1 MNLIP
6 AFTICLTLF
15 LQAADPPALVS
26 TIEQQ
31 RGGRHWIDQPTE
43 PPRSPAESASLLA
56 IEPGYRISL
65 VAAEPLVV
73 DPVAIDF
80 DQQGR
85 MFVVE
90 YCDYPVGPV
99 DGSKRALS
107 RIVMLTDE
115 DGDHSWDKRTVF
127 AEELRFCHSL
137 LCLPHGIL
145 ACTESA
151 IVFLPDQNNDGMAD
165 AVETWFEGFTP
176 AHPQMQIGCPR
187 IGLDNWI
194 YLTYG
199 QGNVR
204 CVRPGF
210 ETAEPVTIPRVDF
223 RFHPQTMQFEAV
235 AGAGQFGNTID
246 CYGHRFFSSNR
257 NPIMTD
263 LYTLQQVAANPL
275 AGVRTGHIN
284 VGPFGEQTRVYPRVA
299 MKSNWLA
306 HAGTH
311 TSACGV
317 TACRSPLFGA
327 DSLSSVFVCEPV
339 GHLVT
344 RSVVQPDGA
353 GLTAVRARAE
363 ADFLTSTDT
372 WFRPASLTTGPDGAI
387 YLADMYRLWVEHPK
401 FVPDDVAAR
410 MDWRAGEDLGRIWR
424 ITPQGSPHH
433 IPFTSPQSP
442 ADAVQLLKSSNGW
455 QRTLG
460 QALLVYG
467 EHQQLA
473 DSIRAIL
480 HGFTEGH
487 YSGLSRLHAMWTLH
501 GLGQLSAADLQA
513 AATDTFAPLRRDAA
527 RLLAAAQPVD
537 KSALLQLATD
547 TDAEVR
553 LRAVSE
559 LQGSTSLLT
568 PAQLAYAVTADPYLQ
583 QAWLMHHPNAAAAVL
598 NAVVSALLEQDAP
611 AVADYS
617 EYTRLLALN
626 AAANADE
633 SQFQVL
639 LSQLSRGSDQLT
651 WWKAAVVAGITSGLP
666 RRSDKLIPASL
677 TALLESPPDR
687 LRSGVAELQ
696 QVISNAATLA
706 VDRTART
713 EDRVAAVSLLQGA
726 AADLQSEVIQ
736 ALLVAGE
743 FSDCQTAAVE
753 IARNSREVS
762 LKLQVL
768 ASWDLLA
775 PAART
780 AAVSML
786 LANPETLS
794 ATLEAMA
801 AGLISPAVVTV
812 DQRLLLLKH
821 PQPELRAAAE
831 QLFGGAV
838 SANRQQ
844 VATVYQA
851 ALEHQG
857 NADSGAVI
865 FRKVCSRCHRIGGE
879 GHNVGPDISDT
890 RARAADALLYDILD
904 PNRRVDPQYS
914 EYVVVTTEG
923 LLLNGLLVAETDTEI
938 TLRQPE
944 GRQQTLA
951 RDQIEEM
958 RVTGKSLM
966 PEGLEKDVTVEQMA
980 DIIAFLRSAE
990 PGRVD

>member
-1 MNLIP
+1 MHLIP
-6 AFTICLTLF
+6 AFSICLSLV
-15 LQAADPPALVS
+15 LQTADPPALVQS
-26 TIEQQ
+26 IEQQ

-43 PPRSPAESASLLA
+43 PPRSPADSATLLA

-65 VAAEPLVV
+65 VAAEPLVF

-80 DQQGR
+80 DQHGR

-90 YCDYPVGPV
+90 YCDYPVGPT
-99 DGSKRALS
+99 DGSDRALS

-115 DGDHSWDKRTVF
+115 DGDHSFDRRTVF

-137 LCLPHGIL
+137 LCLPDGLL
-145 ACTESA
+145 ACTEST
-151 IVFLPDQNNDGMAD
+151 IVFLRDQNNDGQAD
-165 AVETWFEGFTP
+165 SVETWFEGFTP

-199 QGNVR
+199 QGEVR

-210 ETAEPVTIPRVDF
+210 KSAQPVTIPRVDF
-223 RFHPQTMQFEAV
+223 RFHPQTMRFEAV

-263 LYTLQQVAANPL
+263 LYTLQQVASNPL

-284 VGPFGEQTRVYPRVA
+284 VGPFGEQTRVYPRIA

-344 RSVVQPDGA
+344 RSIVQPDGA

-363 ADFLTSTDT
+363 ADFLTSTDP
-372 WFRPASLTTGPDGAI
+372 WFRPASLNTGPDGAM

-410 MDWRAGEDLGRIWR
+410 MDWRAGEDRGRIWR
-424 ITPQGSPHH
+424 ITPHDSPDHLAFA
-433 IPFTSPQSP
+433 PPKSNN
-442 ADAVQLLKSSNGW
+442 DAVQLLKSSNGW

-460 QALLVYG
+460 QTLIVHGAHV
-467 EHQQLA
+467 ELA
-473 DSIRAIL
+473 ESVRGIL
-480 HGFTEGH
+480 SEFRDGD
-487 YSGLSRLHAMWTLH
+487 YAGLSRLHAMWTLH
-501 GLGQLSAADLQA
+501 GLGQLTAADLQVA
-513 AATDTFAPLRRDAA
+513 VADQFAPVRRDAA
-527 RLLAAAQPVD
+527 RLLTSTQPASS
-537 KSALLQLATD
+537 SALLTLLSDA
-547 TDAEVR
+547 DAEVR
-553 LRAVSE
+553 LHAVSE
-559 LQGSTSLLT
+559 LHGNSSLLT
-568 PAQLAYAVTADPYLQ
+568 PAHLEHAVTADRYLQ
-583 QAWLMHHPNAAAAVL
+583 QAWLMHHPQAAAAVL
-598 NAVVSALLEQDAP
+598 NAVVSDLPDHNP
-611 AVADYS
+611 AVVSAYT
-617 EYTRLLALN
+617 EYIRLLALN
-626 AAANADE
+626 AAATADE
-633 SQFQVL
+633 SRFQVVL
-639 LSQLSRGSDQLT
+639 RQLSRGSDQLT
-651 WWKAAVVAGITSGLP
+651 WWKAAIVSGITAGLP
-666 RRSDKLIPASL
+666 RRTDKSIPGSL
-677 TALLESPPDR
+677 NALLASPPEN
-687 LRSGVAELQ
+687 LRKETASLQ
-696 QVISNAATLA
+696 QVITGAAGIA
-706 VDRTART
+706 VDRSAAT
-713 EDRVAAVSLLQGA
+713 EDRVAAISLLQGA
-726 AADLQSEVIQ
+726 AVDMQTQVIQ
-736 ALLVAGE
+736 ALLTAGE
-743 FSDCQTAAVE
+743 SSDCQSAAVE
-753 IARNSREVS
+753 IARNSRDVP
-762 LKLQVL
+762 LKLLVL
-768 ASWDLLA
+768 ASWDQLA

-780 AAVSML
+780 AAISML
-786 LANPETLS
+786 LANTESLA
-794 ATLEAMA
+794 ATLEAMT
-801 AGLISPAVVTV
+801 AGEISPAVVSV

-838 SANRQQ
+838 SANRQE
-844 VATVYQA
+844 VTTVYQA
-851 ALEHQG
+851 ALEHPG
-857 NADSGAVI
+857 NADAGAAV
-865 FRKVCSRCHRIGGE
+865 FKKVCSRCHRIGGE

-914 EYVVVTTEG
+914 EYVIVTTEG
-923 LLLNGLLVAETDTEI
+923 LLLNGLLVAETESEI

-944 GRQQTLA
+944 GRQQTLP
-951 RDQIEEM
+951 RSQVEEM

-966 PEGLEKDVTVEQMA
+966 PEGLEKDVSVEQMA

-990 PGRVD
+990 PGRGD